1 MLLVSKQ
8 NKTLSEYDKPQYYL
22 IQHGAATKLGQK
34 KR

>member
-8 NKTLSEYDKPQYYL
+8 NKTLSEYYL
-22 IQHGAATKLGQK
+22 IQHGVATKLGQK